1 MPTQN
6 AAAVLIPLVRLIN
19 LADHAERSGALYMSP
34 VDLIRDLRRAPEI
47 TFLSQSIDLF
57 QFDSVFRLVQL
68 PHLLR

>member
-1 MPTQN
+1 
-6 AAAVLIPLVRLIN
+6 
-19 LADHAERSGALYMSP
+19 MSP